1 MAKAKNIVKSGL
13 YSNCKIVIKNFLRVE
28 KGKSADLKYLRI
40 NLDSI
45 DITKFIIINEQSISS
60 IRIIHSDGITSDTNS
75 SIARGIV
82 GGMLLG
88 SAGLIA
94 GASIGEQNAINLLEI
109 IWKDSQKSLIEVD
122 NDILNMLNTIYWNIE
137 NNIDGDKLTNDEILK
152 QIEKDNK
159 ITIGCFIFVVVWI
172 ILMIAS
178 FWIDYK

>member
-82 GGMLLG
+82 G
-88 SAGLIA
+88 
-94 GASIGEQNAINLLEI
+94 
-109 IWKDSQKSLIEVD
+109 
-122 NDILNMLNTIYWNIE
+122 
-137 NNIDGDKLTNDEILK
+137 
-152 QIEKDNK
+152 
-159 ITIGCFIFVVVWI
+159 
-172 ILMIAS
+172 
-178 FWIDYK
+178 